1 MKIDHFEMDSSK
13 NRYEP
18 NFVKNIIESS
28 LVSDAELYEFSNYI
42 TQLKNTN
49 PEMHSYLTDLYL
61 DYNKIKKEVSESG
74 MNSYRE
80 TALKTYTGI
89 IKDHLSKKNSI
100 N

>member
-1 MKIDHFEMDSSK
+1 MKIDFLEMDSSK
-13 NRYEP
+13 SRYEQG
-18 NFVKNIIESS
+18 FVKNIIESS
-28 LVSDAELYEFSNYI
+28 LVTDAELYEFSNYI
-42 TQLKNTN
+42 TKLKDSN
-49 PEMHSYLTDLYL
+49 PEMYSYLTDLYL

-89 IKDHLSKKNSI
+89 IKDHLSKKNLI

>member
-1 MKIDHFEMDSSK
+1 MKIEHLDLDASK
-13 NRYEP
+13 NRYDP
-18 NFVKNIIESS
+18 SVVNTIIESS
-28 LVSDAELYEFSNYI
+28 SVTDSELYDFSNYI
-42 TQLKNTN
+42 TRLQNIN